1 MSHTIHRREFLG
13 KSVLVGTTLA
23 GVHLGTARGE
33 SRSPNEKLAHA
44 AIGVGGMQG
53 LTDFNALTKSPNIQ
67 VVALCDVDRNH
78 FKEALTKFPDARL
91 YQDFREMLDREG
103 DRIDSVNI
111 TVPDH
116 SHAAIATMALK
127 KGKHVYCQKPLT
139 RTVSEARQLGL
150 AAKQAGVVT
159 RMGNQI
165 HSHTAYRTG
174 VALIQMGAIGRIK
187 EVHSWIGASSKAWWG
202 PNGADRPT
210 HTDAVPAHL
219 NWDVWLGPAP
229 ERPYV
234 EKIYHP
240 VNWRAWQSFGSATL
254 GDFGCHVLDPVFTAL
269 GLAAPLRLKAHSGPF
284 NDETWPVWCVAEY
297 VFRGTPYTAGKELK
311 VTWYD
316 GGKRPPAE
324 VAELPE
330 GESLPGG
337 GSVFV
342 GTEGQMV
349 LAHVAPPK
357 LYPVK
362 KFKDFPISPSEDGDH
377 YVDWVDACRRGDNT
391 ISDDF
396 LYGGL
401 LTETVQLG
409 NIAIRYPNQTLQW
422 DSGQLKITNVAEANR
437 WLTTSHR
444 EGFELS

>member
-1 MSHTIHRREFLG
+1 MSQRIHRRQFLG
-13 KSVLVGTTLA
+13 NSVLAGTTLA
-23 GVHLGTARGE
+23 GVHLGAARGE

-53 LTDFNALTKSPNIQ
+53 LSDFNALTKSPNIQ

-78 FKEALTKFPDARL
+78 FSEALTKFPDARL

-174 VALIQMGAIGRIK
+174 VTLIQMGAIGRIK
-187 EVHSWIGASSKAWWG
+187 EVHSWIGASSKGWWG

-210 HTDAVPAHL
+210 HTDPVPAHL

-229 ERPYV
+229 ERPYI

-240 VNWRAWQSFGSATL
+240 INWRAWQSFGSATL
-254 GDFGCHVLDPVFTAL
+254 ADFGCHLLDPVFTAL
-269 GLAAPLRLKAHSGPF
+269 ELAAPLRLKAHSSPF
-284 NDETWPVWCVAEY
+284 NDETWPVWCIVKY
-297 VFRGTPYTAGKELK
+297 VFRGTQYTAGKELR

-316 GGKRPPAE
+316 GGKLPPAE

-330 GESLPGG
+330 GDSLPGG

-342 GTEGQMV
+342 GTRGQMV

-357 LYPVK
+357 LCPVE
-362 KFKDFPISPSEDGDH
+362 KFKELPISQSEDGDH

-409 NIAIRYPNQTLQW
+409 NIAIRYPNQTLEW
-422 DSGQLKITNVAEANR
+422 DSQQLKITNVAEANR
-437 WLTTSHR
+437 WLTMSYR